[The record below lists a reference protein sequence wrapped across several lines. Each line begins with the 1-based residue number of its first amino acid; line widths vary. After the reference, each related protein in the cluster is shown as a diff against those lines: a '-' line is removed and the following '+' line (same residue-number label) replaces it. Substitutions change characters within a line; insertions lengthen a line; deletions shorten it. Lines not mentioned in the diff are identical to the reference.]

1 MRKSISPLGDTE
13 LEILHHVWEMGEA
26 TVAEVQERIMQERK
40 VAYTTVMT
48 IMRNLNKKGYLDFE
62 KKGVTYHYRPAQ
74 SADTVK
80 QNLVSTFVNKVFK
93 GNAGALVQ
101 NLVEAENISS
111 QDRKQIEDIIRKMDK

>member
-26 TVAEVQERIMQERK
+26 TVADVQERIMQDRK

-48 IMRNLNKKGYLDFE
+48 IMRNLNKKGYLDYD
-62 KKGVTYHYRPAQ
+62 KRGVTYHYRPAQ
-74 SADTVK
+74 SAEAVK
-80 QNLVSTFVNKVFK
+80 QNLASTFLNKVFK

-101 NLVEAENISS
+101 NLVDSEQVSD
-111 QDRKQIEDIIRKMDK
+111 QDRKEIEEIIKKM

>member
-13 LEILHHVWEMGEA
+13 LEILHHVWELGEA
-26 TVAEVQERIMQERK
+26 TVADVQERIMQERK

-62 KKGVTYHYRPAQ
+62 KKGVTYHYKPAK
-74 SADTVK
+74 SADAVK

-101 NLVEAENISS
+101 NLVEAEEISS
-111 QDRKQIEDIIRKMDK
+111 EERKQIEEVIRKMK

>member
-13 LEILHHVWEMGEA
+13 LEILHHVWELGEA
-26 TVAEVQERIMQERK
+26 TVADVQERIMQERK

-62 KKGVTYHYRPAQ
+62 KKGVTYHYKPAQ
-74 SADTVK
+74 SADAVK

-101 NLVEAENISS
+101 NLVEAEDISS
-111 QDRKQIEDIIRKMDK
+111 EERKQIEEVIRKMEK